1 MHQFYKERIYQFSLR
16 VDKHQFDY
24 LLELEVVAVEFIRT
38 ASLLPGDAHRVG
50 AAVQYLRA
58 VQDEISR
65 RIQASV
71 KPWLPAPRGYYEN

>member
-1 MHQFYKERIYQFSLR
+1 MHQFYKERIYQFPLW
-16 VDKHQFDY
+16 VAKHPLDY
-24 LLELEVVAVEFIRT
+24 LLDREVDAVEYIRT
-38 ASLLPGDAHRVG
+38 ASLLPGEAHRAG

-71 KPWLPAPRGYYEN
+71 KPWLPAPRKYYD

>member
-1 MHQFYKERIYQFSLR
+1 MHQFYKERIYQFSLW
-16 VDKHQFDY
+16 VQNHPLDF
-24 LLELEVVAVEFIRT
+24 LLEREVDAVEYIRK
-38 ASLLPGDAHRVG
+38 ASLYPGDAHRVA

-71 KPWLPAPRGYYEN
+71 KPWLPEPRRF